1 MCEGETPEQSLSSP
15 LSPSIFDLPPRF
27 LPPAPPRCSSACI
40 LYLVQG
46 PPIVHSRELHV
57 PAEGGAT
64 SGERGRAGRRRG
76 EAGRGSS
83 ALETEEQ
90 VKAAQRSP
98 RFPGALGWSPQLRAG
113 PWAFLSPPMAQ
124 ASL

>member
-27 LPPAPPRCSSACI
+27 LPPAPHPPLRSTACI

-57 PAEGGAT
+57 PGEGGAA
-64 SGERGRAGRRRG
+64 SGERGRGG
-76 EAGRGSS
+76 EAGRP
-83 ALETEEQ
+83 EE
-90 VKAAQRSP
+90 
-98 RFPGALGWSPQLRAG
+98 G
-113 PWAFLSPPMAQ
+113 
-124 ASL
+124 